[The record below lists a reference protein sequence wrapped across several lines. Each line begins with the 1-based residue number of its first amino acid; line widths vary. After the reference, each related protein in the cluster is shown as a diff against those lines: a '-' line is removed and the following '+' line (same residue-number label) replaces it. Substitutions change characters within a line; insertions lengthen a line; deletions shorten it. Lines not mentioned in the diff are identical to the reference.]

1 MSTYKYRMNA
11 FSFLEDA
18 CDISSFKKV
27 GVHFISTTT
36 YIIRVVCNSAVC
48 NKKKLTDIL
57 EKSWNKMSMKMSTIK
72 CNINVLII
80 EEGFFIND

>member
-57 EKSWNKMSMKMSTIK
+57 EKSWNKMSMKMSTMK
-72 CNINVLII
+72 YNVNVLII
-80 EEGFFIND
+80 EETFFIKD